1 MQRRNTLMGRCRFV
15 KLNEKTAKRAAM
27 AREKN
32 KTKKTKKELKA
43 IEDDKKKRLKEFRSW
58 FA

>member
-1 MQRRNTLMGRCRFV
+1 
-15 KLNEKTAKRAAM
+15 M

-32 KTKKTKKELKA
+32 KTKKTEKELKA

>member
-1 MQRRNTLMGRCRFV
+1 MGRCRFV

-32 KTKKTKKELKA
+32 KTKKTEKELKA

>member
-1 MQRRNTLMGRCRFV
+1 MQRRSILMGKCRFV
-15 KLNEKTAKRAAM
+15 KLNSETAKRATD

-32 KTKKTKKELKA
+32 KVKKTKKQIKA
-43 IEDDKKKRLKEFRSW
+43 MEDDKKKRLKEFRSW

>member
-1 MQRRNTLMGRCRFV
+1 MGKCRFV
-15 KLNEKTAKRAAM
+15 KLNSETAKRATD

-32 KTKKTKKELKA
+32 KVKKTKKQIKA
-43 IEDDKKKRLKEFRSW
+43 MEDDKKKRLKEFRSW